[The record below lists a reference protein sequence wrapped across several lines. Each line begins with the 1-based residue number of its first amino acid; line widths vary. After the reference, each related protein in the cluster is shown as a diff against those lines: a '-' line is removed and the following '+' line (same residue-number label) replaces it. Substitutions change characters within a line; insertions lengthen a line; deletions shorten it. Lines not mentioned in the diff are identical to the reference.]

1 MVLFIF
7 FICACL
13 LSERSSPN
21 KLEIQSELRKVVLGS
36 GNWFM
41 MSPWFLGTSVFYDT
55 VLIKERLNLMNK
67 YHFSMHLSL
76 ILIKSFIINLQ
87 FYPFWR
93 YYLKVSLIP
102 GCCSQL
108 VPENRHGFR
117 KLVSRVSMFS
127 QLWAQWLG
135 LMILISKR
143 SSNRSISFNNNSK
156 LFFKARISALQ
167 SCLLFRIHP
176 NGRCIAWIRFSSNTG
191 IPNYISLPTQ

>member
-1 MVLFIF
+1 MSIWT
-7 FICACL
+7 
-13 LSERSSPN
+13 
-21 KLEIQSELRKVVLGS
+21 ELRKVVLGS

-127 QLWAQWLG
+127 QLCIVQNKVTLLYYQIWIENGYLVLLNMQ
-135 LMILISKR
+135 I
-143 SSNRSISFNNNSK
+143 
-156 LFFKARISALQ
+156 
-167 SCLLFRIHP
+167 LLFWFGTVLVLSIV
-176 NGRCIAWIRFSSNTG
+176 
-191 IPNYISLPTQ
+191 

>member
-1 MVLFIF
+1 MLNIF
-7 FICACL
+7 ADNSTNSYKVDL
-13 LSERSSPN
+13 KTKNN
-21 KLEIQSELRKVVLGS
+21 KDEEIKKCSIKTELRKVVLGS

-102 GCCSQL
+102 GCWSQL

-127 QLWAQWLG
+127 QLC
-135 LMILISKR
+135 MDISQ
-143 SSNRSISFNNNSK
+143 NISIY
-156 LFFKARISALQ
+156 Q
-167 SCLLFRIHP
+167 P
-176 NGRCIAWIRFSSNTG
+176 NTRKIKI
-191 IPNYISLPTQ
+191 